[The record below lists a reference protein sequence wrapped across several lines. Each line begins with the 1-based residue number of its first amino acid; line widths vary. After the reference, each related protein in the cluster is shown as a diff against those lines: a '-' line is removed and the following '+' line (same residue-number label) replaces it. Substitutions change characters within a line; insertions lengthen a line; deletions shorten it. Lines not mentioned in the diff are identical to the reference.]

1 MGRKLKVFGT
11 QTFLMHG
18 VQNRTVAAA
27 TSMKGFAALI
37 GSSLNYVR
45 HYGCET
51 GNAEEVKIAM
61 SDIGSIFAQCKCC
74 QSWVKVPAARK
85 G

>member
-1 MGRKLKVFGT
+1 MARKLKVFGVN
-11 QTFLMHG
+11 TFLLHS
-18 VQNRTVAAA
+18 VQNRTIAAA
-27 TSMKGFAALI
+27 TSMKGFAELI

-45 HYGCET
+45 DYACET
-51 GNAEEVKIAM
+51 GNAEEIKIAL
-61 SDIGSIFAQCKCC
+61 SNVGTVFVQCKCC